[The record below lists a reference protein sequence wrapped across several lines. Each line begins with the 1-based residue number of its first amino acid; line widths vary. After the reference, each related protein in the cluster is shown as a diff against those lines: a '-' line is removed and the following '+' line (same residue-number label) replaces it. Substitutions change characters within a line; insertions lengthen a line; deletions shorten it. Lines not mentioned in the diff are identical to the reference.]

1 MVNKRIEELKRRIT
15 EYVNDGGNIYSP
27 KRQLPYYDYLTDTVK
42 AIKKK
47 TGKVVSVEDVYEM
60 CGIKFDRDYNHFN
73 KFLKKLTPHV
83 KGGYADEIRTAEAR
97 KVTNVYEML
106 KNYADKYDTTP
117 FDFLVL
123 MTGFKF
129 ENCYAK
135 GNYIGN
141 LKNEI
146 LAVYPNGNISGIRW
160 EYPHLYEK
168 LRQLQKYLPSAKSV
182 KDAVEFLGLRN
193 TSMTDKS
200 TNKESTIKVVEG
212 LKELYPDGK
221 VVDLRKKDIALYN
234 RVVRCCRQENLSTIE
249 WFSANGFSYSVGQV
263 HPRLNLTKVDADK
276 RAEMLCSL
284 KDKALEKIK
293 LDKFDEVELFRAS
306 LKATKMVIDE
316 LNHEQIKADLKQQ
329 LELN

>member
-1 MVNKRIEELKRRIT
+1 
-15 EYVNDGGNIYSP
+15 
-27 KRQLPYYDYLTDTVK
+27 
-42 AIKKK
+42 
-47 TGKVVSVEDVYEM
+47 
-60 CGIKFDRDYNHFN
+60 
-73 KFLKKLTPHV
+73 
-83 KGGYADEIRTAEAR
+83 
-97 KVTNVYEML
+97 
-106 KNYADKYDTTP
+106 
-117 FDFLVL
+117 
-123 MTGFKF
+123 
-129 ENCYAK
+129 
-135 GNYIGN
+135 
-141 LKNEI
+141 
-146 LAVYPNGNISGIRW
+146 
-160 EYPHLYEK
+160 
-168 LRQLQKYLPSAKSV
+168 
-182 KDAVEFLGLRN
+182 
-193 TSMTDKS
+193 MTDKS